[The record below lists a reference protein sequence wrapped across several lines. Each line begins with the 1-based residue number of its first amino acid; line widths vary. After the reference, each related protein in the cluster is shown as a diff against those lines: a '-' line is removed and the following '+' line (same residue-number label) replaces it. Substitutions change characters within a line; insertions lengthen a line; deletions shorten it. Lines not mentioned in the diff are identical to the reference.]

1 MEVEAAISGRTAHGS
16 FVSPGLSK
24 PANLS
29 ALLPRGPAL
38 MRTVVCSDIFLDI
51 LFRELLR
58 VFCLVE
64 DNIPEYYFA

>member
-16 FVSPGLSK
+16 FVSPGLST

-64 DNIPEYYFA
+64 DNILEYYFA